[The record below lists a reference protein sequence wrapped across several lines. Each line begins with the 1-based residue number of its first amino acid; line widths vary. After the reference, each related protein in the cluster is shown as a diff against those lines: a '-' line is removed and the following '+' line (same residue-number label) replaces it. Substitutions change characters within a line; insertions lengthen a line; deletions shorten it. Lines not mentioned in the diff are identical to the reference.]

1 MNAGFAQ
8 ADIDILQ
15 EFLNDKVDGIKS
27 LEEFIGGFTHA
38 VTMIAMGYPE
48 LIDPKPS
55 VFFMM

>member
-1 MNAGFAQ
+1 MNVGFTQ
-8 ADIDILQ
+8 EDIDILA
-15 EFLNDKVDGIKS
+15 EHLNNKVEGIKS
-27 LEEFIGGFTHA
+27 LEEFIGGFNQA